1 MISVCDCSAA
11 EQVEIAREQL
21 EHLYGQRFDTPLKYR
36 DKLDAR
42 IRAWRRVLSYAQ
54 GQAARESGQHISRC
68 AQMFASI
75 PQV

>member
-1 MISVCDCSAA
+1 MISVCECSAGK
-11 EQVEIAREQL
+11 QVEIAREQL
-21 EHLYGQRFDTPLKYR
+21 EYLYNQRFDLPLKYR

-68 AQMFASI
+68 MQLWASI